1 MTMRYPARRAL
12 FQALGACA
20 LGLSLPGA
28 HATEAASAQTVRR
41 LSDGSMDCRALSAE
55 ATALQERIGVLQAE
69 SAVLQQRLSKAQA
82 GLMDDLPTMGGG
94 SALAGSLLSLV
105 PGGDLIAGVGA
116 AAAAQAQQRQ
126 VMEVAAQMQDMAEKV
141 AAVEIQLDH
150 ARQRHDH
157 LVGLYLAKS
166 CKAP

>member
-1 MTMRYPARRAL
+1 MRYPARRTL
-12 FQALGACA
+12 LQALAVCA
-20 LGLSLPGA
+20 LGHSLPGA
-28 HATEAASAQTVRR
+28 HSTDAAPAQTVRR
-41 LSDGSMDCRALSAE
+41 LSDGSMDCRALSTE
-55 ATALQERIGVLQAE
+55 ATALQERIGVLQGE
-69 SAVLQQRLSKAQA
+69 SAALQQRLSKAQA
-82 GLMDDLPTMGGG
+82 SLMDDLPTLGGG

-126 VMEVAAQMQDMAEKV
+126 VMEAASEMQGMAEKV
-141 AAVEIQLDH
+141 AAVEMQLDH